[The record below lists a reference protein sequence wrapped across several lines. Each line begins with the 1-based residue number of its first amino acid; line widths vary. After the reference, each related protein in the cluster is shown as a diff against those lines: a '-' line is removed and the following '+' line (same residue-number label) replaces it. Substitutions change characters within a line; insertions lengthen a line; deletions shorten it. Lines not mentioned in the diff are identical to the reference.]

1 MDRDPI
7 DRGPAGGAVRWA
19 GPALAAVVLLSLY
32 VLFWPSP
39 AGSGVTAPGADKAVH
54 AGLFLLLAGTAAL
67 RFGAVPAVLVAV
79 LGYAVGSEVVQ
90 ALLLAE
96 RSGDAWDV
104 LADAVGAA
112 AGWHLVR
119 RREVVVPR
127 R

>member
-1 MDRDPI
+1 M
-7 DRGPAGGAVRWA
+7 
-19 GPALAAVVLLSLY
+19 VLLSLY
-32 VLFWPSP
+32 VLFWPAP
-39 AGSGVTAPGADKAVH
+39 AGSGVTVPGADKVVH

-67 RFGAVPAVLVAV
+67 RFGAVPAVLVVV

-119 RREVVVPR
+119 RREVVAPR